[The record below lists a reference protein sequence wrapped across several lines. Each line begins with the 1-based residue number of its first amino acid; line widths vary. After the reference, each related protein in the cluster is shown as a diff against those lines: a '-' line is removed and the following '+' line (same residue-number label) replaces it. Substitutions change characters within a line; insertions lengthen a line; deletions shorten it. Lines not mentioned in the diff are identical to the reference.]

1 MISKETAGKILNI
14 AEKTR
19 VTIITNT
26 PQEVWDIKWDLQ
38 NCALEVDRG
47 AEITSMGVAVTG
59 YKPVTVMD
67 YSSVNREKFIIA
79 GAVFVTSEGVA
90 AHLHIDPKNPV
101 KIHLLPIEE
110 GVSR

>member
-14 AEKTR
+14 AEKMR
-19 VTIITNT
+19 VMIITKNN
-26 PQEVWDIKWDLQ
+26 QEAWDIKGALRD
-38 NCALEVDRG
+38 CALKIDRG

-79 GAVFVTSEGVA
+79 GAVFVTSGGVA
-90 AHLHIDPKNPV
+90 AHLHIDPAKPV
-101 KIHLLPIEE
+101 KIHLLPIEK
-110 GVSR
+110 GVST